1 MGSKSPFYLE
11 VKEMCQSSIIRF
23 ALVALMTISLTL
35 GCATTPP
42 GPEPRIIKA
51 EELSGSPTPLPPPPE
66 LILPPTG
73 VEQADAETFEAPKYI
88 LGPGD
93 VLEISIWVRLIEQKY
108 IVPVSEEGTITF
120 TYIDNARV
128 SGLTISEA
136 RELLLEK
143 LSKYIKEPKINIFV
157 KEYQSKMVS
166 LLGEI
171 KGGHY
176 PLTGKTTVL
185 DLVIKAGADL
195 ATADLKSI
203 RVIRR
208 GKTYRLNLYR
218 TIFQEDESHNIV
230 LEAND
235 VVIVDGLSSP
245 ANQVHVLGEV
255 TKPGAYDYKYKM
267 NLVSA
272 IAQAGGLT
280 EVAVTDNMVVIRG
293 GFENPTLIASNM
305 KQFFEKGD
313 LSQNIYLQ
321 GGDVVYVPKT
331 FLGDL
336 ETFARKLLPVL
347 YMGRMP
353 AEYWH
358 MYKGEFMLEPS
369 DYR

>member
-1 MGSKSPFYLE
+1 LE
-11 VKEMCQSSIIRF
+11 VKKMYRSSIIAF
-23 ALVALMTISLTL
+23 ALVALMNISLTL

-42 GPEPRIIKA
+42 GPELQIIKA
-51 EELSGSPTPLPPPPE
+51 EELSGSPTPLPPPPQ

-73 VEQADAETFEAPKYI
+73 VKHGDTETFEAPKYI

-108 IVPVSEEGTITF
+108 IVPVSEEGTVTF
-120 TYIDNARV
+120 TYIDNVQV
-128 SGLTISEA
+128 SGLTIGEA
-136 RELLLEK
+136 RELLLKE
-143 LSKYIKEPKINIFV
+143 LSKYIKEPKVNIFV
-157 KEYQSKMVS
+157 KEYQSKRVS

-176 PLTGKTTVL
+176 PLTGRTSVL

-203 RVIRR
+203 RVMRR

-218 TIFQEDESHNIV
+218 TIFQEDESQNIV
-230 LEAND
+230 LEDND

-255 TKPGAYDYKYKM
+255 TKPGAYDYQYKM

-280 EVAVTDNMVVIRG
+280 DVAVTDNLVVIRG

-305 KQFFEKGD
+305 KQFFEKAD

-321 GGDVVYVPKT
+321 GGDVVYVPRT
-331 FLGDL
+331 LLGDI
-336 ETFARKLLPVL
+336 EIFTRKLLPVL
-347 YMGRMP
+347 YLGRIP

-358 MYKGEFMLEPS
+358 MYKGEFLLSPS

>member
-1 MGSKSPFYLE
+1 MYK
-11 VKEMCQSSIIRF
+11 SSITLF
-23 ALVALMTISLTL
+23 AFVALISIGLTL
-35 GCATTPP
+35 GCATSSP
-42 GPEPRIIKA
+42 GPRIITA
-51 EELSGSPTPLPPPPE
+51 EELTALPPPPKST
-66 LILPPTG
+66 LPATG
-73 VEQADAETFEAPKYI
+73 IDQAHTEAFEAPKYI

-93 VLEISIWVRLIEQKY
+93 VLEVSIWVRLQEQKY
-108 IVPVSEEGTITF
+108 IVPISEEGTITF
-120 TYIDNARV
+120 TYLDNMQV

-136 RELLLEK
+136 RELLVKE
-143 LSKYIKEPKINIFV
+143 LSKYIKEPKVNMFV
-157 KEYQSKMVS
+157 KEYQSKTVS

-208 GKTYRLNLYR
+208 GKTYQLNLYR
-218 TIFQEDESHNIV
+218 TIFQDDESQNIM

-235 VVIVDGLSSP
+235 IVIVDGLSSP

-255 TKPGAYDYKYKM
+255 IKPGAYTYKYKM
-267 NLVSA
+267 NLTSA

-280 EVAVTDNMVVIRG
+280 DVAVTDNLVVIRG

-313 LSQNIYLQ
+313 LRQNIYLQ

-336 ETFARKLLPVL
+336 ETFAKKLLPVL
-347 YMGRMP
+347 FLGRMP
-353 AEYWH
+353 AEYWW
-358 MYKGEFMLEPS
+358 MYKGEFMLTP
-369 DYR
+369 DRY

>member
-1 MGSKSPFYLE
+1 VVLIS
-11 VKEMCQSSIIRF
+11 
-23 ALVALMTISLTL
+23 ISLTL
-35 GCATTPP
+35 GCATTSP
-42 GPEPRIIKA
+42 GPEPVIIKA
-51 EELSGSPTPLPPPPE
+51 EELGRSPAALPPPPQ
-66 LILPPTG
+66 LTLPPTG
-73 VEQADAETFEAPKYI
+73 VGQADTETFDAPKYI

-93 VLEISIWVRLIEQKY
+93 VLEISIWVRLQEQKY

-120 TYIDNARV
+120 TYIDNAQV
-128 SGLTISEA
+128 SGLTIKEA
-136 RELLLEK
+136 RELLLK
-143 LSKYIKEPKINIFV
+143 MLGKYIKEPKINIFV
-157 KEYQSKMVS
+157 KEHQSKMVS

-171 KGGHY
+171 EGGHY
-176 PLTGKTTVL
+176 PLRGKTTVL
-185 DLVIKAGADL
+185 DLVINAGADL

-230 LEAND
+230 LEPND

-255 TKPGAYDYKYKM
+255 TNPGAYTCKYRM

-280 EVAVTDNMVVIRG
+280 DIAVTDNLVIIRD

-313 LSQNIYLQ
+313 LSQNINLQ

-331 FLGDL
+331 LLGDL
-336 ETFARKLLPVL
+336 ETFAKTLIPVL
-347 YMGRMP
+347 QLGVMP
-353 AEYWH
+353 AQYWH
-358 MYKGEFMLEPS
+358 MYKGDFIMS
-369 DYR
+369 TD

>member
-1 MGSKSPFYLE
+1 
-11 VKEMCQSSIIRF
+11 MCRSSIIRF
-23 ALVALMTISLTL
+23 ALLVMSISLTL
-35 GCATTPP
+35 ACATTPP

-51 EELSGSPTPLPPPPE
+51 EELSASSTPLPPPPQ

-73 VEQADAETFEAPKYI
+73 VEQADTEAFEAPKYI

-93 VLEISIWVRLIEQKY
+93 VLDISIWVRLEEQKY

-120 TYIDNARV
+120 TYIDSAHV
-128 SGLTISEA
+128 AGLTIKET
-136 RELLLEK
+136 RELLLKE
-143 LSKYIKEPKINIFV
+143 LSKYIKEPRVNIFV
-157 KEYQSKMVS
+157 KEYQSKTVS
-166 LLGEI
+166 LIGEI
-171 KGGHY
+171 EGGHY

-195 ATADLKSI
+195 AKADLKSI

-218 TIFQEDESHNIV
+218 TIFQEDETQNIV
-230 LEAND
+230 LEDND

-255 TKPGAYDYKYKM
+255 TRPGAYNYKYKM

-280 EVAVTDNMVVIRG
+280 DVAVTDNMVVIRG

-353 AEYWH
+353 AEYWY
-358 MYKGEFMLEPS
+358 MYKGEFMLTPEH
-369 DYR
+369 YR

>member
-1 MGSKSPFYLE
+1 
-11 VKEMCQSSIIRF
+11 MCKSSIIRF
-23 ALVALMTISLTL
+23 ALVALVSISLTL

-51 EELSGSPTPLPPPPE
+51 EELSASPTPLPAPPK

-73 VEQADAETFEAPKYI
+73 VEQADTETFEAPKYI

-93 VLEISIWVRLIEQKY
+93 VLEISIWVRLQEQKY
-108 IVPVSEEGTITF
+108 IVQVSEEGTITF

-128 SGLTISEA
+128 SGLTTREA

-143 LSKYIKEPKINIFV
+143 LSKYIKEPKVNIFV
-157 KEYQSKMVS
+157 KEHQSKMVS

-176 PLTGKTTVL
+176 PLRGKTTVL
-185 DLVIKAGADL
+185 DLVINAGADL

-255 TKPGAYDYKYKM
+255 TNPGAYTCKYRM

-280 EVAVTDNMVVIRG
+280 DVAVTDNLVIIRD